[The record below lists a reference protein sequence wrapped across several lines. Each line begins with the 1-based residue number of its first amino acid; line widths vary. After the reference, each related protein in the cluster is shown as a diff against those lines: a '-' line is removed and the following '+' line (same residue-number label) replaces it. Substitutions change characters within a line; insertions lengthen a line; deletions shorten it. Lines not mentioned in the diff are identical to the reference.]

1 MILPRESRNRDFYM
15 PTLTLVNKLIFK
27 IYVLCLLVLRAK
39 QTISAGPG
47 SSLFPGSIRNVLQAS
62 AEGFGRTL

>member
-1 MILPRESRNRDFYM
+1 MFCAF
-15 PTLTLVNKLIFK
+15 TT
-27 IYVLCLLVLRAK
+27 LRAK

-62 AEGFGRTL
+62 VEGFGRTLGLMTMLDLREDSEYFPLESFWAN